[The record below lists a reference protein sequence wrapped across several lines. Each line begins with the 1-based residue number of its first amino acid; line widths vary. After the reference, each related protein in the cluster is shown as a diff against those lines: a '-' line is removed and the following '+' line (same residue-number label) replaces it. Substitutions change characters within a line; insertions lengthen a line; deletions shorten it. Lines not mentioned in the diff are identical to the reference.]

1 MLFQL
6 LDADYMPNGK
16 PIIRLFGRDS
26 EGKSVCCFVEGFEPY
41 FYARAGEERIKN
53 AIGDKPE
60 VAGIEKVKKFPA
72 IGYRK
77 EPADFIKI
85 TVRKPEDV
93 PKLREALL
101 ASGISEIYE
110 ADILFKYRYLI
121 DKGIFGM
128 DWIEADAKRIMT
140 HTVKVNSYQISGIK
154 KVSRED
160 LSDIRYMAFDI
171 ECLPKDFT
179 KPIDSKNDPIIMI
192 SLAFDREYK
201 GKKTMVLV
209 AKNVKTERK
218 NILCF
223 ATEEEMLRRFIE
235 IMDDYDP
242 DIITGYNAQNFDLP
256 YILERMRQNK
266 MPATFGRCT
275 SKQAFSRKV
284 GQTEQCTVPG
294 RVVFDPYVVL
304 KSDPGIK
311 FRQYDLNTVAGEML
325 GEKKLDIKYRD
336 MGKYWNGTPEM
347 VNKFILYAE
356 KDSELALRLVTEK
369 KLIDK
374 FFALS
379 RISGLLLQDT
389 FGGQSIR
396 VETKMMHEF
405 RKRGMLMPA
414 KPTKDELN
422 RRITERDSL
431 GLKGATVLEPKKGLH
446 TNGCTL
452 VLDFKSLYPSIIRTY
467 NISPD
472 TIILDKEFHEG
483 NFFTSPVNARFVDPS
498 IRQGTLPAVLKD
510 LLDLRAKVKKEMKAA
525 SGDKRR
531 ILDNT
536 QLAIKIMANSV
547 SKDTDIV
554 VKDESGMLRV
564 VEIGQLFSELEKE
577 NAVSVVGDSEIIE
590 LDGWEALSIDGDR
603 SCFMPMYAIT
613 RHKNKSG
620 KLVKIRTKMGEVKV
634 TCDHSIISMKG
645 TASERERTS
654 VFDGLSEIRGNKVD
668 KETVIAQ
675 VNSVE
680 INTRPGKYLNLI
692 DVLNSFPEDETDDV
706 YVYIP
711 KSLNLDKNNWYEN
724 RANIF
729 SLLKERNAVA
739 GKCIAEE
746 IGIDS
751 RMLLREE
758 GHGIERAGTAKI
770 GNCSIAPVYSLTE
783 EGYDYL
789 SFFEAFRKAYK
800 SPSWY
805 CLPLKTLKSARFP
818 ETIIG
823 KSFISLGRKAGL
835 GRAKIPARIEITEE
849 LAELFGWYVSEGS
862 CSSHR
867 GDRGRS
873 YATSIV
879 NTDNKN
885 QQDIIRLFE
894 KVFGYRIM
902 TISNKKQIS
911 ACTKSIYLLFKNLA
925 GKRYSCKR
933 VPDFVMNGS
942 RKIRDAFLRSYTKGD
957 GDADGKRL
965 STNSKHLAAQLSFLL
980 KEKKGILHSG
990 KDSGMF
996 RVSLRKNTKGK
1007 KISSGD
1013 LFGQVPSEIEEIEDD
1028 GYVYDLSVRGTEK
1041 FVTAQGIVLH
1051 NSFYGYT
1058 GFAMA
1063 RLYVLEIASSIT
1075 GYGRENLEIT
1085 RKMIEEKFPY
1095 SVIYA
1100 DTDSVFLET
1109 QITDLDNAKKVGEEV
1124 SKYVSDNLPGYL
1136 ELDFEKILRT
1146 FLILTKKRYA
1156 GWSFEKAGDVWKDKL
1171 VMKGIETVRRDWCP
1185 LVSETM
1191 NEILVMILKQGDVKG
1206 ATEHVKGIIQKL
1218 KRNEIS
1224 LDKLTMIKGIT
1235 KNPRDYKGMLPHIE
1249 LAKKMTARSPEN
1261 PPQIGDRLGFVII
1274 AGNAMLS
1281 KRAEDP
1287 EYVKENKIP
1296 IDSEYYI
1303 NCQLL
1308 PAIERILRAV
1318 DVTSTE
1324 LLGGGR
1330 QVNIC
1335 DIMNNTKRPEKT
1347 EILIQYEKPKE
1358 KVVLGG
1364 WEDFVCEKCR
1374 KTHKRMT
1381 LNGLCPCGGR
1391 ILIAYRGS
1399 VADRCRQ

>member
-6 LDADYMPNGK
+6 LDADYVPNGK
-16 PIIRLFGRDS
+16 PLIRLFGRDS
-26 EGKSVCCFVEGFEPY
+26 DGKSVCCFVEGFEPY
-41 FYARAGEERIKN
+41 FYARGSEEKMKN
-53 AIGDKPE
+53 LLKDKPE
-60 VAGIEKVKKFPA
+60 IVKIEKVKKFPA
-72 IGYRK
+72 IGYKK
-77 EPADFIKI
+77 EPIDFIKI
-85 TVRKPEDV
+85 TVRKPDDV
-93 PKLREALL
+93 PKMREALA
-101 ASGISEIYE
+101 ASGITDVYE

-121 DKGIFGM
+121 DNGIFGM
-128 DWIEADAKRIMT
+128 DWLEADAKRTMT
-140 HTVKVNSYQISGIK
+140 HTVKVNSYQASEIR
-154 KVSRED
+154 KVLREEMSD
-160 LSDIRYMAFDI
+160 LRYMAFDI

-179 KPIDSKNDPIIMI
+179 KPLDSKTDPIIMI

-209 AKNVKTERK
+209 AKNVKTDRK

-223 ATEEEMLRRFIE
+223 ATEDEMLKRFIE

-266 MPATFGRCT
+266 IPATFGRCS
-275 SKQAFSRKV
+275 SKPAFSRKV
-284 GQTEQCTVPG
+284 GQSEQCTVPG

-336 MGKYWNGTPEM
+336 MEKHWKGTQEM

-379 RISGLLLQDT
+379 KISGLLLQDT

-405 RKRGMLMPA
+405 RKRDMLMPA

-422 RRITERDSL
+422 RRIAERDSM

-472 TIILDKEFHEG
+472 TILLGKDFEG
-483 NFFTSPVNARFVDPS
+483 KFFTSPVNARFVDPS

-510 LLDLRAKVKKEMKAA
+510 LLDLRAKVKKEMR
-525 SGDKRR
+525 SSTGDKKR

-536 QLAIKIMANSV
+536 QLAIKIMA
-547 SKDTDIV
+547 
-554 VKDESGMLRV
+554 
-564 VEIGQLFSELEKE
+564 
-577 NAVSVVGDSEIIE
+577 
-590 LDGWEALSIDGDR
+590 
-603 SCFMPMYAIT
+603 
-613 RHKNKSG
+613 
-620 KLVKIRTKMGEVKV
+620 
-634 TCDHSIISMKG
+634 
-645 TASERERTS
+645 
-654 VFDGLSEIRGNKVD
+654 
-668 KETVIAQ
+668 
-675 VNSVE
+675 
-680 INTRPGKYLNLI
+680 
-692 DVLNSFPEDETDDV
+692 
-706 YVYIP
+706 
-711 KSLNLDKNNWYEN
+711 
-724 RANIF
+724 
-729 SLLKERNAVA
+729 
-739 GKCIAEE
+739 
-746 IGIDS
+746 
-751 RMLLREE
+751 
-758 GHGIERAGTAKI
+758 
-770 GNCSIAPVYSLTE
+770 
-783 EGYDYL
+783 
-789 SFFEAFRKAYK
+789 
-800 SPSWY
+800 
-805 CLPLKTLKSARFP
+805 
-818 ETIIG
+818 
-823 KSFISLGRKAGL
+823 
-835 GRAKIPARIEITEE
+835 
-849 LAELFGWYVSEGS
+849 
-862 CSSHR
+862 
-867 GDRGRS
+867 
-873 YATSIV
+873 
-879 NTDNKN
+879 
-885 QQDIIRLFE
+885 
-894 KVFGYRIM
+894 
-902 TISNKKQIS
+902 
-911 ACTKSIYLLFKNLA
+911 
-925 GKRYSCKR
+925 
-933 VPDFVMNGS
+933 
-942 RKIRDAFLRSYTKGD
+942 
-957 GDADGKRL
+957 
-965 STNSKHLAAQLSFLL
+965 
-980 KEKKGILHSG
+980 
-990 KDSGMF
+990 
-996 RVSLRKNTKGK
+996 
-1007 KISSGD
+1007 
-1013 LFGQVPSEIEEIEDD
+1013 
-1028 GYVYDLSVRGTEK
+1028 
-1041 FVTAQGIVLH
+1041 

-1095 SVIYA
+1095 KVIYA

-1109 QITDLDNAKKVGEEV
+1109 GITDLDVAKKTGEEV
-1124 SKYVSDNLPGYL
+1124 SKHVSENLPGYL

-1156 GWSFEKAGDVWKDKL
+1156 GWSFEKSGDVWKDKL

-1185 LVSETM
+1185 LVSDTM

-1206 ATEHVKGIIQKL
+1206 ATEHVKEIIQKL
-1218 KRNEIS
+1218 KRNEIP
-1224 LDKLTMIKGIT
+1224 LEKLTMIKGIT

-1249 LAKKMTARSPEN
+1249 LAKKLTTRMPEN

-1303 NCQLL
+1303 SCQLL

-1324 LLGGGR
+1324 LLGGGH
-1330 QVNIC
+1330 QANIC
-1335 DIMNNTKRPEKT
+1335 DILNNRKRLEKQ
-1347 EILIQYEKPKE
+1347 EIVINYAKPLPKAEKPI
-1358 KVVLGG
+1358 LGG
-1364 WEDFVCEKCR
+1364 WEDFICEKC
-1374 KTHKRMT
+1374 KKSHKRIT
-1381 LNGLCPCGGR
+1381 LNGLCSCGGR
-1391 ILIAYRGS
+1391 ILIAYHGS